1 MRFRL
6 REITPRRITEA
17 LQRRLANIPDVI
29 NWNFSSLGKENRL
42 ALERYQNR
50 HRGERCFLMANGPS
64 LGTMDL
70 RPLRKEVTFGL
81 NRIYLIFDKLGFTP
95 TYYGASNELI
105 IEQFQHDIRGLRM
118 QKFLGWHRRH
128 LFQDDVGQ
136 PPPNTCYLR
145 DRLAL
150 SDEFS
155 PDVTNGITSGGTVT
169 YHMLQLAYF
178 MGFREV
184 VLIGLDHSF
193 KENGRPSRV
202 EIRTGQDENHFH
214 PDYWPKGSRWQLPDL
229 HRAEI
234 AYANARQAFEAD
246 GRRIVDAT
254 AGGKCAV
261 FPKVDF
267 HDILK
272 GAVGADDRT

>member
-6 REITPRRITEA
+6 REITPHRIAEA
-17 LQRRLANIPDVI
+17 VRRRLENIPDVI
-29 NWNFSSLGKENRL
+29 NWNFSALGKENRV
-42 ALERYQNR
+42 ALGRYRNR
-50 HRGERCFLMANGPS
+50 HLGERCFLMANGPS

-70 RPLRKEVTFGL
+70 RPISKQITFGL
-81 NRIYLIFDKLGFTP
+81 NRIYMIFDKLGFTP

-105 IEQFQHDIRGLRM
+105 LEQFQSDIRGLQT

-128 LFQDDVGQ
+128 LFQYHDDR

-145 DRLAL
+145 DKLAL

-155 PDVTNGITSGGTVT
+155 PDVTHGITSGGTVT
-169 YHMLQLAYF
+169 YHLLQLAYF

-193 KENGRPSRV
+193 KETGRPNRV
-202 EIRTGQDENHFH
+202 EVRTGHDENHFH
-214 PDYWPKGSRWQLPDL
+214 PDYWPKGSKWQLPDL
-229 HRAEI
+229 HRTEL

-246 GRRIVDAT
+246 GHRIVDAT
-254 AGGKCAV
+254 VGGKCEV

-267 HDILK
+267 QDILESS
-272 GAVGADDRT
+272 VSADDTI